1 MRHKRSHSA
10 LNGILCHKE
19 VESAGAAMGW
29 GVRTGIS
36 VSLWYFYDLFV
47 QFGEMHIVAQGED
60 TYHLLGAMMDV
71 LLCDSICWNS
81 GNKFIQNV
89 NHKEDVSF
97 IW

>member
-19 VESAGAAMGW
+19 AESAGACD
-29 GVRTGIS
+29 GVCVCGGGGVS

-60 TYHLLGAMMDV
+60 TYHLLGAIMDV
-71 LLCDSICWNS
+71 LLCDSIRWS
-81 GNKFIQNV
+81 SQ
-89 NHKEDVSF
+89 
-97 IW
+97 